1 MSATTTPALY
11 THREEVT
18 YQQPNA
24 LTIITDALKSGAGPE
39 MMREL
44 LAVKKDWEADE
55 ARKAFASAV
64 ADFQARCPIIEKGDK
79 AYDKEYARI
88 DRIWRTIRPLMEE
101 RGLAITWQSAELRDG
116 SICHVEGQLSH
127 RLGHS
132 QKLTY
137 DVPVPDL
144 LKGQNKA
151 QQMGSAT
158 TYAKR
163 YALCSA
169 LGIQT
174 GEDDD
179 GNAAGTQFVTYAQA
193 TELEDLIAAA
203 KGVPTFEEAKF
214 WQWAEAKSVGEI
226 PAAKFAMAKASL
238 QKKIKGG
245 AA

>member
-1 MSATTTPALY
+1 MTEKDFTPA
-11 THREEVT
+11 TMTRAT
-18 YQQPNA
+18 Q
-24 LTIITDALKSGAGPE
+24 TD
-39 MMREL
+39 
-44 LAVKKDWEADE
+44 
-55 ARKAFASAV
+55 
-64 ADFQARCPIIEKGDK
+64 
-79 AYDKEYARI
+79 I
-88 DRIWRTIRPLMEE
+88 DRIWREIRPLISEL
-101 RGLAITWQSAELRDG
+101 GLAVTWQVAELREG
-116 SICHVEGQLSH
+116 SICHIEGQLQH
-127 RLGHS
+127 KDGAS

-179 GNAAGTQFVTYAQA
+179 GHAAGTSYVTYAQA

-203 KGVPTFEEAKF
+203 RGVAGFNEPAF
-214 WQWAEAKSVGEI
+214 WAWAEAKSVGEI
-226 PAAKFAMAKASL
+226 AAAKFPMAKASL
-238 QKKIKGG
+238 QKKIKG
-245 AA
+245 AV

>member
-1 MSATTTPALY
+1 MS
-11 THREEVT
+11 
-18 YQQPNA
+18 NDI
-24 LTIITDALKSGAGPE
+24 TIIPEAKQPVLQSPAVTLIQTALAAGHSPE
-39 MMREL
+39 HLREL
-44 LAVKKDWEADE
+44 LAVRRDWEADE
-55 ARKAFASAV
+55 ARKAMAASV
-64 ADFQARCPIIEKGDK
+64 ASFQARCPIIEKGDK
-79 AYDKEYARI
+79 AYDKDYARI
-88 DRIWRTIRPLMEE
+88 DRIWREIRPLMSEL
-101 RGLAITWQSAELRDG
+101 GLAVTWQVAELREG
-116 SICHVEGQLSH
+116 SICHIEGQLQH
-127 RLGHS
+127 KDGAS

-179 GNAAGTQFVTYAQA
+179 GHKAGTEFVSYAQA

-203 KGVPTFEEAKF
+203 RGVPTFEEAKF
-214 WQWAEAKSVGEI
+214 WAWAEAKSAGEI